1 MNKLFKKTNSKESIL
16 YNNILLL
23 SRNKLFYTK
32 FFINDTF
39 QNRINL
45 IFLHI
50 SFLFIK
56 INRKKD
62 NKKYKTFYQ
71 NMFDLTFIKIE
82 QNMRELGYGD
92 TVVNKNMKFLVK
104 NFYNILLNCESYKT
118 KSDNLKNSFFH
129 KYLHQSNNKNK
140 LNNVVMIPPLPFKY
154 LRKYLENADIAL
166 ISLHDYPFMRATIPA
181 RLLDYMRYSLPI
193 VMASG
198 QCEGREIIEG
208 REIQYEALMLIFGM
222 NEIFKYSNRV
232 IND

>member
-140 LNNVVMIPPLPFKY
+140 LNNVGLIDYFNKY
-154 LRKYLENADIAL
+154 EVFCLDLSMDSVL
-166 ISLHDYPFMRATIPA
+166 QGSLKFNIKHI
-181 RLLDYMRYSLPI
+181 
-193 VMASG
+193 
-198 QCEGREIIEG
+198 
-208 REIQYEALMLIFGM
+208 
-222 NEIFKYSNRV
+222 
-232 IND
+232 